1 MNATA
6 PVPGTLFVPDGPRV
20 VPTALTSG
28 PWDPDHAH
36 GGATAALLAHLIEQV
51 PTAGAMVPVR
61 LTMELLRPVRRR
73 PLRTSASLVRDG
85 KRVQLVRAEL
95 AEDDG
100 TTVATCVGLRL
111 RRTALDLDD
120 VDRGPPSGPGPEQL
134 GRFAG
139 GPLWRRGFF
148 EAVDLRVPVGTLGE
162 PGAAAGWV
170 QLLAPVLPDVAISP
184 LVRVAAAADFGNGIS
199 APLPMDRSLF
209 INPDLTVA
217 IDRTPNG
224 PWVGLDARSTARA
237 TGVGQTLTVLHDR
250 TGTFGTAI
258 QSLLVDRRP

>member
-1 MNATA
+1 
-6 PVPGTLFVPDGPRV
+6 VSEVEPGALFVPDGAHV

-28 PWDPDHAH
+28 PWDAEHAH
-36 GGATAALLAHLIEQV
+36 GGATAALLAHLVEQV
-51 PTAGAMVPVR
+51 PTANAMVPVR

-73 PLRTSASLVRDG
+73 PLRTSTSLARDG

-100 TTVATCVGLRL
+100 TVVATCVALRL

-120 VDRGPPSGPGPEQL
+120 IDRGPVAVPEPEEL
-134 GRFAG
+134 PRFTG
-139 GPLWRRGFF
+139 NPLWRRGFF
-148 EAVDLRVPVGTLGE
+148 EALDLRVPAGTLGE

-170 QLLAPVLPDVAISP
+170 RLLAPVLPDTAISP

-217 IDRTPNG
+217 IDRLPIG
-224 PWVGLDARSTARA
+224 PWVGVDARSTARA
-237 TGVGQTLTVLHDR
+237 SGVGQTLTVLHDR
-250 TGTFGTAI
+250 TGAFGTAL